1 VCVCLRVCVSV
12 CLCVRECV
20 RVACVCLC
28 NYANIAERKSSTQS
42 LTENVQEEY
51 IGMSDNMST
60 SAFWFLPA
68 KLCFVN
74 DYKFG

>member
-1 VCVCLRVCVSV
+1 VCMPTCVCKCVCK
-12 CLCVRECV
+12 CVRECV

-28 NYANIAERKSSTQS
+28 NYANIAEQKTSTQS
-42 LTENVQEEY
+42 WTENVQEEY

-60 SAFWFLPA
+60 SAFWFLPT